1 MKKFLLAVL
10 TCLLFLGIYSCKKDK
25 AEINFNPNV
34 LSSKDYISAEDALF
48 EIVNTFYKGIND
60 TLVNENYYGYIDNC
74 GISWYPGDSL
84 LMFGYGTENRMC
96 QDGKFR
102 RGSFYAHFSGNR
114 WDDGVTATL
123 STDQLMV
130 DDSLVEAQMVFTKN
144 GLNSDNLMEFTLD
157 VQYCKI
163 RPDDTT
169 KFNPVTISAGFILEW
184 SEGSAT
190 PEIHEDDIY
199 LVSGTASGSSSDG
212 YVFQVEIQDPLVNPV
227 DCFWIYSGI
236 SRIDVPEAEVTS
248 GTIDYIPE
256 DGCFNKMNFYFNDN
270 LFYHFL
276 K

>member
-1 MKKFLLAVL
+1 MKKFSFAVL
-10 TCLLFLGIYSCKKDK
+10 TFLLLTGIYSCKDD
-25 AEINFNPNV
+25 ESDIDFNPNV
-34 LSSKDYISAEDALF
+34 LSAKDYISAEDALF

-60 TLVNENYYGYIDNC
+60 TLVIENHYGYIDNC
-74 GISWYPGDSL
+74 GISWYPEDSL
-84 LMFGYGTENRMC
+84 MMYSFGETNRMC

-102 RGSFYAHFSGNR
+102 RGSFFARFSGDK
-114 WDDGVTATL
+114 WDDGVAATL
-123 STDQLMV
+123 TTDQLLV

-144 GLNSDNLMEFTLD
+144 GLNADNMMEFSLD

-163 RPDDTT
+163 RLDDTT
-169 KFNPVTISAGFILEW
+169 KFYPVTISAGFIMEW
-184 SEGSAT
+184 AEGSAT

-212 YVFQVEIQDPLVNPV
+212 YVFSVMIQEPLVNPI

-236 SRIDVPEAEVTS
+236 SRIDVPEGEVTT

-270 LFYHFL
+270 LFYHFM